1 MQHSYIT
8 TVDIYGKPILGGNA
22 LKTRKGDDTSEA
34 LQLRQVNGM
43 CSKVNVRSFKSM
55 QHSAKDRKLLKKI
68 KKQVKLDKSFN
79 NDKVIHY
86 KAA

>member
-22 LKTRKGDDTSEA
+22 LKTRKGDDNSEA
-34 LQLRQVNGM
+34 LQLRQANAM
-43 CSKVNVRSFKSM
+43 CSKVNVKNFKSM
-55 QHSAKDRKLLKKI
+55 QHSVEDRKLLKKI
-68 KKQVKLDKSFN
+68 RKQVKLDKSFN
-79 NDKVIHY
+79 NERVLHY